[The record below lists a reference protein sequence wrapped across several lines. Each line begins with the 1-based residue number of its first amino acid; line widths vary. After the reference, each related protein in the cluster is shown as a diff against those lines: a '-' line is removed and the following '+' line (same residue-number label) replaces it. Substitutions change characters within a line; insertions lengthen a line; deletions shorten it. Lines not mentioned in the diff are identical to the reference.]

1 MHVSAI
7 WWIATIALV
16 LAITALDLVLNRGQ
30 THITIRH
37 ATRWVIFYVVV
48 ALAFGAAVAIGFGP
62 GYGGQFVAGWLTE
75 YSLSADNLFVFL
87 VLMTR
92 FSVPE
97 YLQLRVLTIGILIAL
112 VLRGGLIALGAAAIS
127 EFSWVFFIFA
137 AFLLYTA
144 WNLVRSG
151 AGGEEHDVEE
161 ESPPAVVGLI
171 GRIIPSTPV
180 WHGGRPVVRQNHRW
194 LATPMLVTMIAIGV
208 TDVLFA
214 LDSIPAIFG
223 LTREPFL
230 VVTANAFA
238 LMGLRQLF
246 FVVRDLLDRLRHL
259 DTGLSVIL
267 AFIGVKLILEAFHDN
282 NLPFL
287 NDGDPIH
294 AVPVVPTSLSLGFI
308 VGVLTVVTITST
320 LANRRD
326 ERAAAAVEEAD
337 FSAKKDE
344 QTAA

>member
-1 MHVSAI
+1 MDVSAA

-16 LAITALDLVLNRGQ
+16 LGITIVDLVLNRGQ
-30 THITIRH
+30 THITIQH
-37 ATRWVIFYVVV
+37 ATRWVLFYVAV
-48 ALAFGAAVAIGFGP
+48 ALVFGLAITIGFGP

-97 YLQLRVLTIGILIAL
+97 YLQLRVLTIGILMAL
-112 VLRGGLIALGAAAIS
+112 VLRAGLIAVGAAAIHQ
-127 EFSWVFFIFA
+127 FSWVFFIFA

-144 WNLVRSG
+144 WNLMRSKHDT
-151 AGGEEHDVEE
+151 AEADAEDEE
-161 ESPPAVVGLI
+161 PPAIVGFI
-171 GRIIPSTPV
+171 GRVIPSTPV
-180 WHGGRPVVRQNHRW
+180 WHGGKPFVKQNHRW
-194 LATPMLVTMIAIGV
+194 IATPMLITMIAIGV

-223 LTREPFL
+223 LTQEPFL
-230 VVTANAFA
+230 VITANAFA

-259 DTGLSVIL
+259 DTGLSIIL
-267 AFIGVKLILEAFHDN
+267 AFIGVKLIMEALHEN
-282 NLPFL
+282 SLPFL
-287 NDGDPIH
+287 NGGEPIH
-294 AVPVVPTSLSLGFI
+294 AVPAVPTWASLSFI
-308 VGVLTVVTITST
+308 VAVLITVTITST

-326 ERAAAAVEEAD
+326 ARAAATGEITV
-337 FSAKKDE
+337 KDDE
-344 QTAA
+344 PTRAA

>member
-1 MHVSAI
+1 MHVSAA
-7 WWIATIALV
+7 WWIATVVLV
-16 LAITALDLVLNRGQ
+16 LAITAIDLFLNRGQ
-30 THITIRH
+30 THITVRH
-37 ATRWVIFYVVV
+37 AVRWVLFYVAV
-48 ALAFGAAVAIGFGP
+48 ALAFGVAIIIGFGP
-62 GYGGQFVAGWLTE
+62 GYGGQFIAGWLTE

-97 YLQLRVLTIGILIAL
+97 RLQLRVLTIGILLAL
-112 VLRGGLIALGAAAIS
+112 VLRAGLIAIGAAAIS
-127 EFSWVFFIFA
+127 QFSWVFFIFA

-144 WNLVRSG
+144 WNLVRSKHG
-151 AGGEEHDVEE
+151 DGEPDVDEE
-161 ESPPAVVGLI
+161 APPAVVGFI
-171 GRIIPSTPV
+171 GRVIPSTPV
-180 WHGGRPVVRQNHRW
+180 WHGGRPFVKQNHRW
-194 LATPMLVTMIAIGV
+194 IATPMLVTMVAIGV

-223 LTREPFL
+223 LTKEPFL

-267 AFIGVKLILEAFHDN
+267 AFIGVKLILEAFHEN

-287 NDGDPIH
+287 NGGEPIH
-294 AVPVVPTSLSLGFI
+294 AVPAVPTWLSLSVI
-308 VGVLTVVTITST
+308 VGILVVVTITST

-326 ERAAAAVEEAD
+326 ERNAAVAEGALT
-337 FSAKKDE
+337 SKDDE
-344 QTAA
+344 PTRAA

>member
-112 VLRGGLIALGAAAIS
+112 VLRGGLIASAPPPSPSSPGCS
-127 EFSWVFFIFA
+127 SSSP
-137 AFLLYTA
+137 
-144 WNLVRSG
+144 RSC
-151 AGGEEHDVEE
+151 
-161 ESPPAVVGLI
+161 
-171 GRIIPSTPV
+171 
-180 WHGGRPVVRQNHRW
+180 
-194 LATPMLVTMIAIGV
+194 
-208 TDVLFA
+208 
-214 LDSIPAIFG
+214 SIPPGTWSAPARG
-223 LTREPFL
+223 AR
-230 VVTANAFA
+230 
-238 LMGLRQLF
+238 
-246 FVVRDLLDRLRHL
+246 
-259 DTGLSVIL
+259 
-267 AFIGVKLILEAFHDN
+267 
-282 NLPFL
+282 
-287 NDGDPIH
+287 
-294 AVPVVPTSLSLGFI
+294 
-308 VGVLTVVTITST
+308 ST
-320 LANRRD
+320 TWKRNPRPRW
-326 ERAAAAVEEAD
+326 
-337 FSAKKDE
+337 SA
-344 QTAA
+344 